1 MKPVTFD
8 LKDHKDNWE
17 RHDFG
22 FIAEDMEAIN
32 PPFVTYDEDDEVSGV
47 RYMQLTAVT
56 PGIQELHAK
65 EVDDVV
71 NTPRLTHLS
80 ERLSNNASK
89 LDGLENSFNP
99 RNPASRAK

>member
-32 PPFVTYDEDDEVSGV
+32 PLFVTYDEDDEVSGV
-47 RYMQLTAVT
+47 KYMQLTAVNT
-56 PGIQELHAK
+56 KGIQELHAK
-65 EVDDVV
+65 EVDDVKELHAEIDTLKRTIEQLV
-71 NTPRLTHLS
+71 HHN
-80 ERLSNNASK
+80 
-89 LDGLENSFNP
+89 
-99 RNPASRAK
+99 

>member
-32 PPFVTYDEDDEVSGV
+32 PLFVTYDEDDEVSGM
-47 RYMQLTAVT
+47 RYMQLTAVNT
-56 PGIQELHAK
+56 KAIQELHGK
-65 EVDDVV
+65 ELEDVKELHEEIDRLKR
-71 NTPRLTHLS
+71 TIEQLTHQH
-80 ERLSNNASK
+80 
-89 LDGLENSFNP
+89 
-99 RNPASRAK
+99 